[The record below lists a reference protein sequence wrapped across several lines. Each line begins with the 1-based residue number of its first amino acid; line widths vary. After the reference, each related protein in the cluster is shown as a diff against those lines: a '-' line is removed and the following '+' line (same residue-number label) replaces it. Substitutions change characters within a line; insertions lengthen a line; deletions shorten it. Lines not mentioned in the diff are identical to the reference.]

1 VSTWRTT
8 FETPRSSEYFEEG
21 NLRALIGHEKPLWP
35 LVLIKELI
43 DNAVDECESAE
54 VAPKIAVTVEPDSFT
69 VADNGSGLSP
79 DTITRSLNYDTRIS
93 DKKWYIGPS
102 RGQLG
107 SALKTLWPAC
117 YVATGQRGVVEIT
130 ACGVHHTITAYGGGI
145 KSHDQKPATVKK
157 GTFIRV
163 HWPQIACELTYD
175 GRQTF
180 YRGNA
185 SYPGRMDEVVVDVVR
200 DFAAGNPHATF
211 SVTAHGTTNTFSA
224 TETEWR
230 KWRTCDRG
238 SVHWYSVEDG
248 KNLLAAHHR
257 EQQRLDELGVSHR
270 QITLRDVLA
279 DFDGLR
285 GTVVRKRVLEQ
296 AGLSGMTLDDIFE
309 GDDGFVTAVTK
320 SLLYAARANTRV
332 VQPKRLGLICSEHM
346 GKTLAAY
353 GASGDFVHRYAE
365 GFDGDG
371 LPYLI
376 EAAFGVRKERSRK
389 MVFALNNSIIF
400 QVPTEHLF
408 FTLNTCRVERDDPV
422 VLLIACTCP
431 KFNFTSQ
438 GKNSLVMTSAMQE
451 SLDTL
456 LENVTKK
463 FTKMKKSEAT
473 RKNRDALTE
482 QDIEKSMER
491 DRVLEEKNEIKATA
505 YKFMAEAYRRASEPY
520 NWAKARQVMYQA
532 RKLVMNA
539 IGKWGGDS
547 YFTQHLLV
555 DYQRE
560 HPKEC
565 KSWHIRYD
573 ARGHMLEPHG
583 GKFFG
588 IGAGETRDYID
599 SWTDGSDGDEIGSL
613 HIESKFPTS
622 GPLNRFQASLFCE
635 KEGFDDLI
643 RNSGIMERYDLGLF
657 SSKGMATTAARE
669 LDDELSQV
677 GVTIFALHEF
687 DASGLRICHWLSH
700 DNERYK
706 FKEPPNVIDIG
717 LRLTDVK
724 RMKLESEQVDYAQGK
739 DPRELLRECDDI
751 TEDEIAFLVSSKQW
765 NEHAEKEVWTGRRTE
780 LNSMTSSNSSS

>member
-1 VSTWRTT
+1 
-8 FETPRSSEYFEEG
+8 
-21 NLRALIGHEKPLWP
+21 
-35 LVLIKELI
+35 
-43 DNAVDECESAE
+43 
-54 VAPKIAVTVEPDSFT
+54 
-69 VADNGSGLSP
+69 
-79 DTITRSLNYDTRIS
+79 
-93 DKKWYIGPS
+93 
-102 RGQLG
+102 
-107 SALKTLWPAC
+107 
-117 YVATGQRGVVEIT
+117 
-130 ACGVHHTITAYGGGI
+130 
-145 KSHDQKPATVKK
+145 
-157 GTFIRV
+157 
-163 HWPQIACELTYD
+163 
-175 GRQTF
+175 
-180 YRGNA
+180 
-185 SYPGRMDEVVVDVVR
+185 
-200 DFAAGNPHATF
+200 
-211 SVTAHGTTNTFSA
+211 
-224 TETEWR
+224 
-230 KWRTCDRG
+230 
-238 SVHWYSVEDG
+238 
-248 KNLLAAHHR
+248 
-257 EQQRLDELGVSHR
+257 
-270 QITLRDVLA
+270 
-279 DFDGLR
+279 
-285 GTVVRKRVLEQ
+285 
-296 AGLSGMTLDDIFE
+296 
-309 GDDGFVTAVTK
+309 
-320 SLLYAARANTRV
+320 
-332 VQPKRLGLICSEHM
+332 
-346 GKTLAAY
+346 
-353 GASGDFVHRYAE
+353 
-365 GFDGDG
+365 
-371 LPYLI
+371 
-376 EAAFGVRKERSRK
+376 
-389 MVFALNNSIIF
+389 
-400 QVPTEHLF
+400 
-408 FTLNTCRVERDDPV
+408 
-422 VLLIACTCP
+422 
-431 KFNFTSQ
+431 
-438 GKNSLVMTSAMQE
+438 
-451 SLDTL
+451 
-456 LENVTKK
+456 
-463 FTKMKKSEAT
+463 
-473 RKNRDALTE
+473 
-482 QDIEKSMER
+482 
-491 DRVLEEKNEIKATA
+491 VLEEKNEIKATA

-588 IGAGETRDYID
+588 IGTGETRDYID

-677 GVTIFALHEF
+677 GVTIFALHDF

-780 LNSMTSSNSSS
+780 LNSMTSRQLIELIERKLVEHGVKKIVPDRATLKIAWERAEKIRLLNAAIDKAMESVNRKGATRSAPSDLSTQVREMLHRNPKMPWDDALARIAAKRGGKKR